1 MGAIP
6 VFPNRIAGIGYGSLA
21 IFFRFF
27 MNGPEL
33 RNAFLAAIPPERSF
47 HLLFNHLPGVLFFA
61 KDREGRLLAANRALL
76 DLYGYR
82 HEEDFWGVTD
92 FELLPRSL
100 AEKFREDDLRVVR
113 TGVPMLEIVELFL
126 SRQGI
131 PAWFL
136 TNKLP
141 VRNRDGEVIGVMG
154 TIQDYEKQRELL
166 PADSDISPALAH
178 IRSNFHREVPIP
190 DLAKKCGLSV
200 RQFER
205 KFKEHLKTPPQQ
217 YLIKM
222 RVHAACDELRRSKK
236 SIADIATDLGFY
248 DQAAFS
254 RQFRKH
260 MGMTPLYYRKE
271 YR

>member
-1 MGAIP
+1 M
-6 VFPNRIAGIGYGSLA
+6 S
-21 IFFRFF
+21 
-27 MNGPEL
+27 MNGVGL
-33 RNAFLAAIPPERSF
+33 RMAFLGSIRPENSF
-47 HLLFNHLPGVLFFA
+47 QLLFDHLPGVLFFA
-61 KDREGRLLAANRALL
+61 KDREGRLLAANRGLL
-76 DLYGYR
+76 DLYGYAR
-82 HEEDFWGVTD
+82 EEDFWGVTD

-100 AEKFREDDLRVVR
+100 AEKFRQDDLKVIR
-113 TGVPMLEIVELFL
+113 TGIPMLEIVELFI

-136 TNKLP
+136 TNKIP
-141 VRNRDGEVIGVMG
+141 VYSREGEVIGVMG

-166 PADSDISPALAH
+166 PSDSDISAALGYIGAHFREEIPIPALA
-178 IRSNFHREVPIP
+178 
-190 DLAKKCGLSV
+190 AMCGLSV

-217 YLIKM
+217 YIIKM

-236 SIADIATDLGFY
+236 AISDIATDLGFY
-248 DQAAFS
+248 DQPAFS

>member
-1 MGAIP
+1 
-6 VFPNRIAGIGYGSLA
+6 
-21 IFFRFF
+21 
-27 MNGPEL
+27 MNGRGL
-33 RNAFLAAIPPERSF
+33 RAAFLEAIPPEKAF
-47 HLLFNHLPGVLFFA
+47 HQLFDHLPGVLFFA
-61 KDREGRLLAANRALL
+61 KDREGRLLAANRGLL

-82 HEEDFWGVTD
+82 NEEDFWGVTD
-92 FELLPRSL
+92 FDLLPRSL
-100 AEKFREDDLRVVR
+100 AEKFREDDLKVIR
-113 TGVPMLEIVELFL
+113 TGVSMLEIVEIFI

-136 TNKLP
+136 TNKIP
-141 VRNRDGEVIGVMG
+141 IVSREGAVIGVMG

-166 PADSDISPALAH
+166 PADSDISKALKH
-178 IRSNFHREVPIP
+178 IRSHFHREIQIP
-190 DLAKKCGLSV
+190 GLAKMCGLSV

-217 YLIKM
+217 YIIKM
-222 RVHAACDELRRSKK
+222 RVHAACDELRRSRKA
-236 SIADIATDLGFY
+236 IAEIATDLGFY

>member
-1 MGAIP
+1 M
-6 VFPNRIAGIGYGSLA
+6 NKNGSS
-21 IFFRFF
+21 
-27 MNGPEL
+27 L
-33 RNAFLAAIPPERSF
+33 RAAFLESIRPGEAF
-47 HLLFNHLPGVLFFA
+47 HLLFDHLPGVLFFA

-76 DLYGYR
+76 DLYGYAR
-82 HEEDFWGVTD
+82 EEDFWGVTD

-100 AEKFREDDLRVVR
+100 AEKFRADDLRVIR
-113 TGVPMLEIVELFL
+113 TGVAMLEIVEVFI
-126 SRQGI
+126 SRHGI

-136 TNKLP
+136 TNKIP
-141 VRNRDGEVIGVMG
+141 VRSRDGEVIGVMG

-166 PADSDISPALAH
+166 PADSDISPALQH
-178 IRSNFHREVPIP
+178 IGANFHREIPIP
-190 DLAKKCGLSV
+190 GLASLCGLSV

-217 YLIKM
+217 YIIKM

-236 SIADIATDLGFY
+236 LIADIATDLGFY

-260 MGMTPLYYRKE
+260 MGMTPLYYRRE

>member
-1 MGAIP
+1 MSIK
-6 VFPNRIAGIGYGSLA
+6 GIG
-21 IFFRFF
+21 
-27 MNGPEL
+27 L
-33 RNAFLAAIPPERSF
+33 RAAFLGSIRPETSF
-47 HLLFNHLPGVLFFA
+47 QLLFDHLPGVLFFA
-61 KDREGRLLAANRALL
+61 KDREGRLLAANRGLL
-76 DLYGYR
+76 DLYGYAR
-82 HEEDFWGVTD
+82 EEDFWGVTD

-100 AEKFREDDLRVVR
+100 AEKFRQDDLKVIR
-113 TGVPMLEIVELFL
+113 TGIPMLEIVELFI

-136 TNKLP
+136 TNKIP
-141 VRNRDGEVIGVMG
+141 VHSREGEVIGVMG

-166 PADSDISPALAH
+166 PSDSDISAALGHIGAHFHEEIQIPALA
-178 IRSNFHREVPIP
+178 
-190 DLAKKCGLSV
+190 AMCGLSV

-217 YLIKM
+217 YIIKM

-236 SIADIATDLGFY
+236 AISDIATDLGFY
-248 DQAAFS
+248 DQSAFS

>member
-1 MGAIP
+1 
-6 VFPNRIAGIGYGSLA
+6 
-21 IFFRFF
+21 
-27 MNGPEL
+27 MNGRDL
-33 RNAFLAAIPPERSF
+33 RNAFLASIPPERSF
-47 HLLFNHLPGVLFFA
+47 HLLFDHLPGVLFFA

-76 DLYGYR
+76 DLYGYAK
-82 HEEDFWGVTD
+82 EEDFWGVTD

-100 AEKFREDDLRVVR
+100 AEKFREDDLRILR
-113 TGVPMLEIVELFL
+113 TGVSMLEIVELFI

-141 VRNRDGEVIGVMG
+141 VRDCSGEVIGVMG
-154 TIQDYEKQRELL
+154 TIQDYAKQRDLL
-166 PADSDISPALAH
+166 PPDSDISPALAH
-178 IRSNFHREVPIP
+178 IRANFHREVSIP
-190 DLAKKCGLSV
+190 DLARRCRLSV

-222 RVHAACDELRRSKK
+222 RVHAACDELRRTRKP
-236 SIADIATDLGFY
+236 IADIATDLGFY
-248 DQAAFS
+248 DQAAFT

-260 MGMTPLYYRKE
+260 MRMTPLVYRRE

>member
-1 MGAIP
+1 MK
-6 VFPNRIAGIGYGSLA
+6 
-21 IFFRFF
+21 
-27 MNGPEL
+27 NGVEM
-33 RNAFLAAIPPERSF
+33 RDAFLKAMRPEQAF
-47 HLLFNHLPGVLFFA
+47 QLLFDHLPGVLFFA

-76 DLYGYR
+76 DLYGYKDA
-82 HEEDFWGVTD
+82 EKFWGVTD

-100 AEKFREDDLRVVR
+100 AEKFRKDDLLVVE
-113 TGVPMLEIVELFL
+113 TGRPMLEIVEIFI

-136 TNKLP
+136 TNKIP
-141 VRNRDGEVIGVMG
+141 VISREGDVIGVMG
-154 TIQDYEKQRELL
+154 TIQDYDQQRDLL
-166 PADSDISPALAH
+166 PADSDLKGALDH
-178 IRSNFHREVPIP
+178 IGANFNRDIAIP
-190 DLAKKCGLSV
+190 DLASMCGLSV

-217 YLIKM
+217 YILKM

-236 SIADIATDLGFY
+236 AISDIATDLGFY

-254 RQFRKH
+254 RQFKKN

>member
-1 MGAIP
+1 MSMS
-6 VFPNRIAGIGYGSLA
+6 GS
-21 IFFRFF
+21 
-27 MNGPEL
+27 GL
-33 RNAFLAAIPPERSF
+33 RAAFLESICPEKAF
-47 HLLFNHLPGVLFFA
+47 HLLFDHLPGVLFFA

-82 HEEDFWGVTD
+82 NEEDFWGVTD

-100 AEKFREDDLRVVR
+100 AEKFRADDIRVIR
-113 TGVPMLEIVELFL
+113 TGMPMLEIVEIFI
-126 SRQGI
+126 SRQGT

-136 TNKLP
+136 TNKIP
-141 VRNRDGEVIGVMG
+141 IRSRDGDVIGVMG

-166 PADSDISPALAH
+166 PADSDISRALQH
-178 IRSNFHREVPIP
+178 IGSNFHREIQIP
-190 DLAKKCGLSV
+190 GLAEMCGLSV

-217 YLIKM
+217 YIIKM
-222 RVHAACDELRRSKK
+222 RVHAACDELRRSRKA
-236 SIADIATDLGFY
+236 IAEIATDLGFY

>member
-1 MGAIP
+1 
-6 VFPNRIAGIGYGSLA
+6 
-21 IFFRFF
+21 
-27 MNGPEL
+27 MNGRDL
-33 RNAFLAAIPPERSF
+33 RNAFLASIPPDRSF
-47 HLLFNHLPGVLFFA
+47 HLLFDYLPGVLFFA

-76 DLYGYR
+76 DLYGYAE
-82 HEEDFWGVTD
+82 EEDFWGVTD

-100 AEKFREDDLRVVR
+100 AEKFREDDLRILR
-113 TGVPMLEIVELFL
+113 TGVPMLEIVELFI

-141 VRNRDGEVIGVMG
+141 VRDRSGEVIGVMG
-154 TIQDYEKQRELL
+154 TIQDYAKQRDLL

-178 IRSNFHREVPIP
+178 VRANFHREVSIP
-190 DLAKKCGLSV
+190 DLARRCRLSV

-205 KFKEHLKTPPQQ
+205 KFKEQLKTPPQQ

-222 RVHAACDELRRSKK
+222 RVHAACDELRRTRKPIS
-236 SIADIATDLGFY
+236 DIATDLGFY
-248 DQAAFS
+248 DQAAFT

-260 MGMTPLYYRKE
+260 MRMTPLVYRRE

>member
-1 MGAIP
+1 MERFLSMNRDGSKLRADFLEAI
-6 VFPNRIAGIGYGSLA
+6 R
-21 IFFRFF
+21 
-27 MNGPEL
+27 PEE
-33 RNAFLAAIPPERSF
+33 AF

-61 KDREGRLLAANRALL
+61 KDREGRLLAANRGLL
-76 DLYGYR
+76 DLYGYAR
-82 HEEDFWGVTD
+82 EEDFWGVTD

-100 AEKFREDDLRVVR
+100 AEKFREDDRKVVR
-113 TGVPMLEIVELFL
+113 TGVPMLEIVELCI

-136 TNKLP
+136 TTKIP
-141 VRNRDGEVIGVMG
+141 IRSRDGEVIGVMG

-166 PADSDISPALAH
+166 PADSDISAALRHIGAH
-178 IRSNFHREVPIP
+178 FRGEIQIP
-190 DLAKKCGLSV
+190 LLAEKCGLSV

-217 YLIKM
+217 YIIKM
-222 RVHAACDELRRSKK
+222 RVHAACDELRRSRKP
-236 SIADIATDLGFY
+236 IADISTDLGFY

>member
-1 MGAIP
+1 M
-6 VFPNRIAGIGYGSLA
+6 NKNGSS
-21 IFFRFF
+21 
-27 MNGPEL
+27 L
-33 RNAFLAAIPPERSF
+33 RAAFLESIRPEMAF
-47 HLLFNHLPGVLFFA
+47 HLLFDHLPGVLFFA

-76 DLYGYR
+76 DLYGYAR
-82 HEEDFWGVTD
+82 EEEFWGVTD

-100 AEKFREDDLRVVR
+100 AEKFREDDLRVIR
-113 TGVPMLEIVELFL
+113 TGVAMLEIVEVFI
-126 SRQGI
+126 SRHGI

-136 TNKLP
+136 TNKIP
-141 VRNRDGEVIGVMG
+141 IRSRDGEVIGVMG

-166 PADSDISPALAH
+166 PADSDISQALQH
-178 IRSNFHREVPIP
+178 IGANFHREIPIP
-190 DLAKKCGLSV
+190 GLAERCGLSV

-217 YLIKM
+217 YIIKM

-236 SIADIATDLGFY
+236 AIADIATDLGFY

-260 MGMTPLYYRKE
+260 MGMTPLYYRRE

>member
-1 MGAIP
+1 M
-6 VFPNRIAGIGYGSLA
+6 NQNGSS
-21 IFFRFF
+21 
-27 MNGPEL
+27 L
-33 RNAFLAAIPPERSF
+33 RAAFLESIRPEMAF
-47 HLLFNHLPGVLFFA
+47 HLLFDHLPGVLFFA

-76 DLYGYR
+76 DLYGYAR
-82 HEEDFWGVTD
+82 EEDFWGVTD

-100 AEKFREDDLRVVR
+100 AEKFREDDLRVIR
-113 TGVPMLEIVELFL
+113 TGVAMLEIVEVFI
-126 SRQGI
+126 SRHGI

-136 TNKLP
+136 TNKIP
-141 VRNRDGEVIGVMG
+141 IRSRDGGVIGVMG

-166 PADSDISPALAH
+166 PADSDISPALQH
-178 IRSNFHREVPIP
+178 IGANFHREIPIP
-190 DLAKKCGLSV
+190 GLAERCGLSV

-217 YLIKM
+217 YIIKM

-236 SIADIATDLGFY
+236 AIADIAPDLGFY

-260 MGMTPLYYRKE
+260 MGMTPLYYRRE

>member
-1 MGAIP
+1 MSI
-6 VFPNRIAGIGYGSLA
+6 NGIG
-21 IFFRFF
+21 
-27 MNGPEL
+27 L
-33 RNAFLAAIPPERSF
+33 RAAFLEAIRPESSF
-47 HLLFNHLPGVLFFA
+47 QLLFDHLPGVLFFA
-61 KDREGRLLAANRALL
+61 KDREGRLLAANRGLL
-76 DLYGYR
+76 DLYGYVR
-82 HEEDFWGVTD
+82 EEDFWGVTD

-100 AEKFREDDLRVVR
+100 AEKFREDDLKVIR
-113 TGVPMLEIVELFL
+113 TGIPMLEIVELFI

-136 TNKLP
+136 TNKIP
-141 VRNRDGEVIGVMG
+141 VYSREGEVIGVMG

-166 PADSDISPALAH
+166 PADSDISQALAH
-178 IRSNFHREVPIP
+178 IRANFHREIHIPI
-190 DLAKKCGLSV
+190 LAKMCGLSV

-217 YLIKM
+217 YIIKM
-222 RVHAACDELRRSKK
+222 RVHAACDELRRSRKAI
-236 SIADIATDLGFY
+236 SDIATDLGFY

>member
-1 MGAIP
+1 M
-6 VFPNRIAGIGYGSLA
+6 NKNGSS
-21 IFFRFF
+21 
-27 MNGPEL
+27 L
-33 RNAFLAAIPPERSF
+33 RVAFLESIRPEMAF
-47 HLLFNHLPGVLFFA
+47 HLLFDHLPGVLFFA

-76 DLYGYR
+76 DLYGYAR
-82 HEEDFWGVTD
+82 EEDFRGVTD

-100 AEKFREDDLRVVR
+100 AEKFREDDLRVIR
-113 TGVPMLEIVELFL
+113 TGVAMLEIVEVFI
-126 SRQGI
+126 SRHGI

-136 TNKLP
+136 TNKIP
-141 VRNRDGEVIGVMG
+141 IRSRDGEVIGVMG
-154 TIQDYEKQRELL
+154 TIQDYEKQRDLL
-166 PADSDISPALAH
+166 PADSDISPALQH
-178 IRSNFHREVPIP
+178 IGANFHREIPIP
-190 DLAKKCGLSV
+190 GLAALCGLSV

-217 YLIKM
+217 YIIKM

-236 SIADIATDLGFY
+236 AISDIATDLGFY

-260 MGMTPLYYRKE
+260 MGMTPLFYRRE